1 MKRKIYI
8 SINIPESDKKRLTE
22 AVSKWRDLPVKWVKE
37 PNLHLTL
44 AYLGHV
50 GDDAI
55 VEICQ
60 KVKKAVSSKQLF
72 DLHFSDIELNSE
84 TESRLVWIS
93 GEESQELLKLQED
106 IEKELDIF
114 VSEKKSFI
122 PHITLGKI
130 RKQKWEAMKKKP
142 PASTCGDALPA
153 SPNQGESTRGW
164 EIKKELMFALT
175 VESVDV
181 MASDFENE
189 GQEYSIVESCELDG

>member
-60 KVKKAVSSKQLF
+60 KVKKAVSSKELF
-72 DLHFSDIELNSE
+72 DLHFSNIELNSE

-130 RKQKWEAMKKKP
+130 RKQKWEAQEKKP
-142 PASTCGDALPA
+142 
-153 SPNQGESTRGW
+153 

>member
-37 PNLHLTL
+37 PNFHLAL

-50 GDDAI
+50 DDEAI

-60 KVKKAVSSKQLF
+60 SVRKAVSGKELF
-72 DLHFSDIELNSE
+72 DLHFSDIKLNSK
-84 TESRLVWIS
+84 TESKIVWIS
-93 GEESQELLKLQED
+93 GEESRELLKLRED

-114 VSEKKSFI
+114 VTEKKSFT
-122 PHITLGKI
+122 PHITLGRI
-130 RKQKWEAMKKKP
+130 RKQKWEELNP
-142 PASTCGDALPA
+142 RP
-153 SPNQGESTRGW
+153 
-164 EIKKELMFALT
+164 EIKKELNFALT

-189 GQEYSIVESCELDG
+189 GQKYSIVESCQLDG